1 MNDLASQEKVVNSP
15 LIAIIKKK
23 KPVEVYLET
32 GFENL
37 SHFSYAFK
45 KQFGMTPTALAELFN

>member
-1 MNDLASQEKVVNSP
+1 MLTQKRLDLAHYQLTQKN
-15 LIAIIKKK
+15 K
-23 KPVEVYLET
+23 KPVEIYFEI

-45 KQFGMTPTALAELFN
+45 KQFGYTSSELIKNR